1 MTNFKHQG
9 LAKAILCLSML
20 LNAGSINADPL
31 DLEGP
36 NLIGPRRPSRPKQDW
51 ENKKPEEQR
60 EIYIARH
67 NAMAVKYGHTEHI
80 IDHQASHRGIS
91 LTKAAEDFKNESI
104 ELNLKLEEEGA
115 EIDSLGQVV
124 VHTSKTVAKTLV
136 ETNVEREET
145 KNVLT
150 QFIDRCGAFVE
161 SFFK

>member
-9 LAKAILCLSML
+9 LAKTILCLSML

-36 NLIGPRRPSRPKQDW
+36 NLIGPKRPSRPKQDW

-60 EIYIARH
+60 KNYITTH
-67 NAMAVKYGHTEHI
+67 NAMAVKYELTQHI
-80 IDHQASHRGIS
+80 LDPQTSHRGIS

-104 ELNLKLEEEGA
+104 ELNLKLQEEGA
-115 EIDSLGQVV
+115 KIDSLEQVV

-136 ETNVEREET
+136 ETNVEGEET
-145 KNVLT
+145 KSVLT
-150 QFIDRCGAFVE
+150 QFIVSCTLL
-161 SFFK
+161 